1 MKNTWR
7 KVLEQGSVA
16 GLIGFAAVAV
26 IFAALNLAQGKSP
39 FYTAALL
46 GASLF
51 YGATDPAQVAV
62 APASVFAYNGLHLVV
77 FLIFGLAASAL
88 ALMADQGKHLW
99 YVGLFFFMFISFHL
113 EGFVQALSYPMRQA
127 IPDMAV
133 WGAGIAASLAMA
145 AYILSQHPRIR
156 APQPWDG

>member
-7 KVLEQGSVA
+7 KVLEQGAVA

-26 IFAALNLAQGKSP
+26 IFAALNLAQGRSP

-62 APASVFAYNGLHLVV
+62 APPAVFAYNGLHLVV
-77 FLIFGLAASAL
+77 FLAFGIIASAL
-88 ALMADQGKHLW
+88 AIVADRGRQLW
-99 YVGLFFFMFISFHL
+99 YVALFFFLFVSFHL

-127 IPDMAV
+127 IPEVAV
-133 WGAGIAASLAMA
+133 WSAGIAASLAMG
-145 AYILSQHPRIR
+145 AYILRQHPRMR